1 MQYIT
6 QYESPFGMIT
16 LASDGKYLIG
26 LWFLGQENYGNTL
39 DYSNDIA
46 YKSDL
51 AIFKDVTRWLDCYFD
66 ANIPCRLP
74 NLKIL
79 GTKLQLAVWK
89 CLMQI
94 PRGSKLK
101 VEEFYKF
108 FISRNQE
115 YKSIVSLDILI
126 KTIESN
132 SLSIL
137 IPSHRVVGRGRR
149 LCYPAGAAVL
159 SLLQLIE
166 YKSIEGFNNSEK
178 MLLSEFLGIQM
189 NDGEDELED
198 IRRYAQAA

>member
-39 DYSNDIA
+39 DYSDDIA

-51 AIFKDVTRWLDCYFD
+51 AVFRDVTRWLDCYFD

-94 PRGSKLK
+94 PRGRKLK
-101 VEEFYKF
+101 VEDFYKF
-108 FISRNQE
+108 FLSKNQE
-115 YKSIVSLDILI
+115 YKYIVSLDTMI

-137 IPSHRVVGRGRR
+137 IPSHRVTSKEKT
-149 LCYPAGAAVL
+149 LCYPAGIAVL
-159 SLLQLIE
+159 SLLQFIE
-166 YKSIEGFNNSEK
+166 RKSIEGFKNSEK
-178 MLLSEFLGIQM
+178 MLFSEFLGIQ
-189 NDGEDELED
+189 
-198 IRRYAQAA
+198 IRD